1 MESPSKSITELLDGI
16 YKEVVEMHHHRE
28 IWRFFNDEL
37 PKHGTD
43 STVHEALA
51 RWYVDAQAAAVRRIA
66 GARSQDKR
74 SMTKLLKMIQ
84 IDLAQFQSNGN
95 GISIDED
102 SVNRDLA
109 SLKTETATITRW
121 ADETVAHMG
130 RTQSVNPTFGELDK
144 AIDLLG
150 TILKKY
156 YQLITGGYL
165 ASVEPVIQGDWRGPF
180 RVTWL

>member
-1 MESPSKSITELLDGI
+1 VGSPSIQATEMLDGV
-16 YKEVVEMHHHRE
+16 YKEVIEMHHHRE
-28 IWRFFNDEL
+28 IWRFFNNEL
-37 PKHGTD
+37 PKHGAD

-51 RWYVDAQAAAVRRIA
+51 RWYVDAQAAAVRRIT

-74 SMTKLLKMIQ
+74 SMAKLLEGIQ
-84 IDLAQFQSNGN
+84 TNLAQFQDNGN
-95 GISIDED
+95 GIDED
-102 SVNRDLA
+102 GVKLDLA
-109 SLKTETATITRW
+109 SLKTETANITRW

-165 ASVEPVIQGDWRGPF
+165 SSVEPVIQSDWRGPF
-180 RVTWL
+180 RTAWL